1 MAESSNVNDIP
12 TTIIRSK
19 QDIAAGA
26 ASAASLSNSTNDIVI
41 NKLTQIL
48 SYLRAG
54 KIFYVFCFTTLPR
67 NELFCF
73 KHISLFFPKGN
84 RNKKKK
90 KDKYAGVY
98 DSNMDK
104 MINNS
109 IANSGDK
116 KSGTKPAAVDDL
128 PIYDDVGD
136 YVPNLKKNRDRERGD
151 RDRGDRDHHRRDRDR
166 GGERDRDHHR

>member
-1 MAESSNVNDIP
+1 MHCAV
-12 TTIIRSK
+12 
-19 QDIAAGA
+19 
-26 ASAASLSNSTNDIVI
+26 L
-41 NKLTQIL
+41 
-48 SYLRAG
+48 YLLF
-54 KIFYVFCFTTLPR
+54 IF
-67 NELFCF
+67 
-73 KHISLFFPKGN
+73 IPKGN

-90 KDKYAGVY
+90 KDKYASVY

-136 YVPNLKKNRDRERGD
+136 YVPNLKKNRDRGGERD

>member
-1 MAESSNVNDIP
+1 MLLN
-12 TTIIRSK
+12 RF
-19 QDIAAGA
+19 
-26 ASAASLSNSTNDIVI
+26 
-41 NKLTQIL
+41 
-48 SYLRAG
+48 SYFL
-54 KIFYVFCFTTLPR
+54 KNIF
-67 NELFCF
+67 
-73 KHISLFFPKGN
+73 SFPKGN

-136 YVPNLKKNRDRERGD
+136 YVPNLKKNRDRGGERD

>member
-1 MAESSNVNDIP
+1 M
-12 TTIIRSK
+12 SK
-19 QDIAAGA
+19 FHILAPPK
-26 ASAASLSNSTNDIVI
+26 ASRASVYQLNTNPLGYTLSLDSYWN
-41 NKLTQIL
+41 LTFKVEYSLAIL
-48 SYLRAG
+48 
-54 KIFYVFCFTTLPR
+54 FY
-67 NELFCF
+67 F
-73 KHISLFFPKGN
+73 KHIYFFPKGN

-90 KDKYAGVY
+90 KDKHAGVY

-151 RDRGDRDHHRRDRDR
+151 RDRGDRDHHRRDRD
-166 GGERDRDHHR
+166 HHR

>member
-1 MAESSNVNDIP
+1 
-12 TTIIRSK
+12 
-19 QDIAAGA
+19 
-26 ASAASLSNSTNDIVI
+26 
-41 NKLTQIL
+41 
-48 SYLRAG
+48 
-54 KIFYVFCFTTLPR
+54 
-67 NELFCF
+67 
-73 KHISLFFPKGN
+73 
-84 RNKKKK
+84 
-90 KDKYAGVY
+90 
-98 DSNMDK
+98 MDK

-151 RDRGDRDHHRRDRDR
+151 RDLGDRDHHRRDRDR